1 METDRQ
7 RKTQTDGLGDGPAM
21 QSVDNPSKYR
31 TNRTNRSDSSCLQYS
46 AVITQLAMADRK
58 VLKSSMKVV
67 KAMKTMKVVKTKS
80 MKTMKVLKAM
90 KAKVV
95 KVLKAMKAKTVKEL
109 KVMKAKVVK
118 KAKPGMT
125 QSQMDTYLS
134 LNPDLAE
141 RLKNAPRSKEPV
153 FVSHVGHNGSIIG
166 LVYKNDRGRL
176 RFQLHLCG
184 VLF

>member
-1 METDRQ
+1 
-7 RKTQTDGLGDGPAM
+7 M

-31 TNRTNRSDSSCLQYS
+31 TNRSDSSCLQYS
-46 AVITQLAMADRK
+46 TVIAQLAMADRK
-58 VLKSSMKVV
+58 ALKSSMKVV
-67 KAMKTMKVVKTKS
+67 KVMKTTKTMKTMKSV
-80 MKTMKVLKAM
+80 KTMKVLKAMKVKVVKVSKAM

-95 KVLKAMKAKTVKEL
+95 KVLKAMKAKTMKEL
-109 KVMKAKVVK
+109 KVMKVKVVK